1 MESDRLFSR
10 GNILL
15 ILLGIGGLLVFIF
28 LNDVV
33 FPQSAIDLRLS
44 RDEITGLAEEFLTK
58 QSIDK
63 TGYTKEIVLG
73 ADDDASVYLSRCL
86 GIQGTNALVREG
98 KVPIWRWELR
108 YFKPLQK
115 KEYNLY
121 ITPEG
126 KLIGFKVLL
135 PEAEPGANLIIDDA
149 EVIARAFLSSVFQID
164 DKWQLVEKSSTK
176 RDARTDHLFVWE
188 NSSKILGDE
197 GKLRVKVEVA
207 GDKVSTFNWF
217 LKVPEKFLRDY
228 QTQRSYGSFL
238 GMISALLIIVLVFTG
253 IIIFLRSFRSAIVP
267 IKYPLIVGI
276 IVAVAL
282 ILANINSIPSIMMD
296 YNTASSMMSFIFS
309 QVLKVI
315 ISALVFGLA
324 VLIAVAIGDLYGRQ
338 YLPGRYTVI
347 DSFRK
352 GRIFTRPLAF
362 SSLRGLSIAFIFI
375 GGQILFYFL
384 MTRKFGVWFP
394 AENQYSDVYG
404 TILPF
409 LAPLTISIVAG
420 ISEEYIFRLFSV
432 VLLKK
437 IFRYL
442 IISAVISSAIWA
454 LGHSTYAVYPVYIRG
469 IELTIFGTLLFFFFW
484 RYGLMTV
491 IIAHYSIDAFYI
503 GYPLLLA
510 HSKYF
515 FISGLIVMLL
525 AVLPL
530 ISIAFIR
537 RREVAIDIPVPPIT
551 LDGLGKWV
559 SNFIKGDA
567 PVSERRK
574 LVITVI
580 DKIFGGTPRSID
592 ELSGRII
599 AILRLLWGVKAE
611 PVSKEAVEIKITAK
625 ADEQTL
631 KNISEILSGL
641 TVGSMSVSVQMTDKL
656 EIVIKGA

>member
-1 MESDRLFSR
+1 MERDRLFSR

-15 ILLGIGGLLVFIF
+15 IALGIGGLLVFIF

-33 FPQSAIDLRLS
+33 FTQSAIDLRLS
-44 RDEITGLAEEFLTK
+44 REEITKVAEDFLNK
-58 QSIDK
+58 QNIDK
-63 TGYTKEIVLG
+63 TGYTKGMVLG
-73 ADDDASVYLSRCL
+73 ADDDASVYLSKCL
-86 GIQGTNALVREG
+86 GIRGTNALVREG
-98 KVPIWRWELR
+98 KVPIWRWEIR

-126 KLIGFKVLL
+126 KLIGFNVLL
-135 PEAEPGANLIIDDA
+135 PEAEAGANMTIDEAEIIA
-149 EVIARAFLSSVFQID
+149 QTFLSSIFQID
-164 DKWQLVEKSSTK
+164 ESWQLVEKSSTK

-188 NSSKILGDE
+188 NSSQIFGDE

-217 LKVPEKFLRDY
+217 LKVPEKFLREY

-238 GMISALLIIVLVFTG
+238 GMISALLIIILVFTG
-253 IIIFLRSFRSAIVP
+253 IIFFLRSFRSEIVQ
-267 IKYPLIVGI
+267 IKYPLIVAI

-282 ILANINSIPSIMMD
+282 ILANINSIPSIMME

-309 QVLKVI
+309 QVLKAI

-338 YLPGRYTVI
+338 YLPGRYGVI

-362 SSLRGLSIAFIFI
+362 SSMRGLCIAFIFI

-384 MTRKFGVWFP
+384 LTRKFGVWFP

-404 TILPF
+404 TLLPF
-409 LAPLTISIVAG
+409 LAPLTVSIVAG
-420 ISEEYIFRLFSV
+420 VSEEYIFRLFSV

-437 IFRYL
+437 IFKFV
-442 IISAVISSAIWA
+442 IISAIIASAIWA

-469 IELTIFGTLLFFFFW
+469 IELTIFGTLLFYFFW
-484 RYGLMTV
+484 RYDLMTV
-491 IIAHYSIDAFYI
+491 IIAHYSVDAFYI
-503 GYPLLLA
+503 GYPLLMA

-515 FISGLIVMLL
+515 FISGLIVILL
-525 AVLPL
+525 ALLPL
-530 ISIAFIR
+530 MSIAFIR
-537 RREVAIDIPVPPIT
+537 RKEEVVEIPIPPIT

-559 SNFIKGDA
+559 STFIKSGA
-567 PVSERRK
+567 PLSDRRR
-574 LVITVI
+574 LIITVI
-580 DKIFGGTPRSID
+580 EQTFGGVPKNID
-592 ELSGRII
+592 ELSGRLM
-599 AILRLLWGVKAE
+599 AILRLLWQVKAE
-611 PVSKEAVEIKITAK
+611 PISRSTNENKITAK
-625 ADEQTL
+625 VDEQTL
-631 KNISEILSGL
+631 KNINEILSGL
-641 TVGSMSVSVQMTDKL
+641 SIGNMNVNIQGVEKI
-656 EIVIKGA
+656 EIIVRGT